1 MFDSLQ
7 TESLSGL
14 LPVWTVACQAPLAMG
29 FSRQEL
35 WSGLPFPS
43 PGGLPDPR
51 IKPESP
57 TLQAVSLPSEP
68 LENPK
73 SFIPASLKLHLL
85 GNALFS
91 REEPVWT
98 PACRDCSL
106 PGSFGHGIFQAR
118 TLEWIAI
125 SFSRDLPDPR
135 IEPESPTLQA
145 DSLPSEPLENPKS
158 FNPASLK
165 FYLLGNAV
173 FSKEAKLRS
182 CCSPIHQL

>member
-1 MFDSLQ
+1 MSDSLQ

-106 PGSFGHGIFQAR
+106 PGSFGHGI
-118 TLEWIAI
+118 
-125 SFSRDLPDPR
+125 SRREHWSGLPFP
-135 IEPESPTLQA
+135 SPGIFLTQGSNL
-145 DSLPSEPLENPKS
+145 SLPHCRQTLYHLSHWRIPNLSTLLPWNFTSLEML
-158 FNPASLK
+158 FFLK
-165 FYLLGNAV
+165 KPN
-173 FSKEAKLRS
+173 
-182 CCSPIHQL
+182 